1 MSVEKLIVDHMET
14 WTSALQ
20 TRSTAGRGSSGKID
34 LYGIKKLRE
43 LILELAVRGK
53 LVPQDPNDEP
63 ASELLKRIAAEKAE
77 LVKQGKIKKQKPLPE
92 ISEEEK
98 PFELPQ
104 GWEWVRLG
112 DFTNIIR
119 GITFPGNEKSQF
131 QAPGKIACLRTANVQ
146 EQIDWDDLIYIS
158 DSFVKRDDQYLQE
171 HDIVMSMANSRE
183 LVGKVALASLP
194 DNSKFTFGGF
204 LSVLRPLVVNEIY
217 LMALLRCETY
227 KSQLI
232 ESASQ
237 TTNIANISLAKL
249 NPLPVCIPPAK
260 EQIHI
265 VKKMNELMSLCDQL
279 EQQSLTSLDAH
290 QQLVET
296 LLGTLTDSQ
305 NAEELAENWA
315 RISEHFDTLFTTEA
329 SVDALKQTILQLAVM
344 GKLVPQDPNDEP
356 ASELLKRIAQEKAQL
371 VKEGKIKKQKPLP
384 PISDEEKPFELPDGW
399 EYIYLNDICS
409 LITDGTHQTPKYTT
423 EGRPFIS
430 AQCVKPFKF
439 MPENCRY
446 VSEEDHNLYI
456 KNRNPE
462 QQDILLSR
470 VGAGIGECAV
480 IDTDLEFSIYVS
492 TALIK
497 PVKKYINSQYICIWL
512 NSPIGRLFS
521 SNYTYGKGVSQGNLN
536 LSLIRTF
543 VISLPPYLEQQLIVD
558 KTLEYLEI
566 CEKLKFRIQSAK
578 QPQLHLADALTD
590 AAIN

>member
-512 NSPIGRLFS
+512 NPPIGRLFS

-578 QPQLHLADALTD
+578 QTQLHLADALTD

>member
-98 PFELPQ
+98 PFELPE
-104 GWEWVRLG
+104 GWEWVALQEICSLENG
-112 DFTNIIR
+112 DRSKNYPNKSTLVETGIPFVNAGHLENGNIR
-119 GITFPGNEKSQF
+119 QEDMTFITPEHFSILRS
-131 QAPGKIACLRTANVQ
+131 GKFLDGDILFCLRGSLGKSAIVQNLSGAIASSLVIVRVFKPTFNKYIHLYFDAPLSYDFINKYDNGTAQPNLAAT
-146 EQIDWDDLIYIS
+146 DLAR
-158 DSFVKRDDQYLQE
+158 F
-171 HDIVMSMANSRE
+171 
-183 LVGKVALASLP
+183 LV
-194 DNSKFTFGGF
+194 
-204 LSVLRPLVVNEIY
+204 
-217 LMALLRCETY
+217 
-227 KSQLI
+227 
-232 ESASQ
+232 
-237 TTNIANISLAKL
+237 
-249 NPLPVCIPPAK
+249 PLPPLD
-260 EQIHI
+260 EQSRI
-265 VKKMNELMSLCDQL
+265 VNKITELMSLCDQL
-279 EQQSLTSLDAH
+279 EQQSLTTLDAH

-384 PISDEEKPFELPDGW
+384 PISNEEKPFELPEGW
-399 EYIYLNDICS
+399 EWCRLGDCINLISGQHLKPDEYSDEFNDNFLPYITGPAEFGMIHPTYSKYTNERRAIAEKGDI
-409 LITDGTHQTPKYTT
+409 LITCK
-423 EGRPFIS
+423 
-430 AQCVKPFKF
+430 
-439 MPENCRY
+439 
-446 VSEEDHNLYI
+446 
-456 KNRNPE
+456 
-462 QQDILLSR
+462 
-470 VGAGIGECAV
+470 GAGLGKLNIANTRIAISRQLMAIGA
-480 IDTDLEFSIYVS
+480 IG
-492 TALIK
+492 
-497 PVKKYINSQYICIWL
+497 INS
-512 NSPIGRLFS
+512 
-521 SNYTYGKGVSQGNLN
+521 TYLKITLDSMYDYFQSKGVG
-536 LSLIRTF
+536 IAIPG
-543 VISLPPYLEQQLIVD
+543 ISREDVLEPTIMLPPVQEQINIIDQFMMINNILD
-558 KTLEYLEI
+558 CLK
-566 CEKLKFRIQSAK
+566 EKIKSAK
-578 QPQLHLADALTD
+578 QTQLHLADALTD

>member
-1 MSVEKLIVDHMET
+1 
-14 WTSALQ
+14 
-20 TRSTAGRGSSGKID
+20 
-34 LYGIKKLRE
+34 
-43 LILELAVRGK
+43 
-53 LVPQDPNDEP
+53 
-63 ASELLKRIAAEKAE
+63 
-77 LVKQGKIKKQKPLPE
+77 
-92 ISEEEK
+92 
-98 PFELPQ
+98 
-104 GWEWVRLG
+104 
-112 DFTNIIR
+112 
-119 GITFPGNEKSQF
+119 
-131 QAPGKIACLRTANVQ
+131 
-146 EQIDWDDLIYIS
+146 
-158 DSFVKRDDQYLQE
+158 
-171 HDIVMSMANSRE
+171 MSMANSRE

-399 EYIYLNDICS
+399 
-409 LITDGTHQTPKYTT
+409 
-423 EGRPFIS
+423 
-430 AQCVKPFKF
+430 
-439 MPENCRY
+439 
-446 VSEEDHNLYI
+446 
-456 KNRNPE
+456 
-462 QQDILLSR
+462 
-470 VGAGIGECAV
+470 
-480 IDTDLEFSIYVS
+480 
-492 TALIK
+492 
-497 PVKKYINSQYICIWL
+497 
-512 NSPIGRLFS
+512 
-521 SNYTYGKGVSQGNLN
+521 
-536 LSLIRTF
+536 
-543 VISLPPYLEQQLIVD
+543 
-558 KTLEYLEI
+558 
-566 CEKLKFRIQSAK
+566 
-578 QPQLHLADALTD
+578 
-590 AAIN
+590 